1 MTTTLTP
8 QFQVNLDTAEG
19 ATAIHV
25 DSKETLERI
34 EAFKANLDAKKPM
47 MAEEEEDYE
56 GEDEES
62 DEDEM
67 AEGPHQAKK
76 KGGLPPRLKKKG
88 SREALERHDSDVL
101 RAYLDSEEDPEIPE
115 FEEGDDMD
123 EVLDSLLSVIQHKD
137 NKLAVAAELL
147 SRQDSGQAYDV
158 EAEVQARVDSLMT
171 AFFDANAHLPQ
182 GFAYEPGM
190 TGGDIYAEAISHID
204 SDLADEIGVTEAE
217 DSTLQAA
224 FKALTRGGRTDSK
237 SAGKSQNDQIN
248 AALNGSDSVPMHIS
262 RMDAEDPSLA
272 PWERQRIRDYQASR
286 APIN

>member
-1 MTTTLTP
+1 MTTTLDTK
-8 QFQVNLDTAEG
+8 FQVNLDSETG
-19 ATAIHV
+19 TTAIHV

-34 EAFKANLDAKKPM
+34 EAFKSKLDAKKPM
-47 MAEEEEDYE
+47 MAEEE
-56 GEDEES
+56 DEEEMD
-62 DEDEM
+62 DEEEEEM
-67 AEGPHQAKK
+67 PVIKGKK
-76 KGGLPPRLKKKG
+76 GLPPWLMKKKD
-88 SREALERHDSDVL
+88 STEALELHDSDVL
-101 RAYLDSEEDPEIPE
+101 RAYLDSEEESEIPE

-123 EVLDSLLSVIQHKD
+123 EVLDSLLTVIQHKD

-147 SRQDSGQAYDV
+147 SRQDSGQAYDL

-182 GFAYEPGM
+182 GFSYEAGM

-204 SDLADEIGVTEAE
+204 SDLAEEINVTQAE

-237 SAGKSQNDQIN
+237 SSRSQNDQIN
-248 AALNGSDSVPMHIS
+248 DALNGADSVPMHIS
-262 RMDAEDPSLA
+262 RMDAEDASLP

>member
-1 MTTTLTP
+1 MTTTLKP

-34 EAFKANLDAKKPM
+34 EAFKANLDAKK
-47 MAEEEEDYE
+47 MADEEDGEEEMDD
-56 GEDEES
+56 EDEE
-62 DEDEM
+62 EVTI
-67 AEGPHQAKK
+67 EGKK
-76 KGGLPPRLKKKG
+76 GLPPWLKKKD
-88 SREALERHDSDVL
+88 STEALERHDSDVL

-123 EVLDSLLSVIQHKD
+123 EVLDSLLTVIQHKD

-147 SRQDSGQAYDV
+147 IRQDSGQAYDV

-237 SAGKSQNDQIN
+237 PSGKSQNDQIN
-248 AALNGSDSVPMHIS
+248 DALNGARTDGAMTKKPKPFSMV
-262 RMDAEDPSLA
+262 RGA
-272 PWERQRIRDYQASR
+272 
-286 APIN
+286 

>member
-1 MTTTLTP
+1 MTTTLDTK
-8 QFQVNLDTAEG
+8 FQVNLDSETG

-34 EAFKANLDAKKPM
+34 EAFKANLDAKKM
-47 MAEEEEDYE
+47 MGEEDDEEEMDD
-56 GEDEES
+56 EDEE
-62 DEDEM
+62 EM
-67 AEGPHQAKK
+67 PVIKGK
-76 KGGLPPRLKKKG
+76 KGLLPWLKKKD
-88 SREALERHDSDVL
+88 STEALERHDSDVL
-101 RAYLDSEEDPEIPE
+101 RAYLDSEEEPEIPE

-123 EVLDSLLSVIQHKD
+123 EVLDSLLTVIQHKD

-182 GFAYEPGM
+182 GFSYEPGM

-204 SDLADEIGVTEAE
+204 SDLADEIGVTQAE

-237 SAGKSQNDQIN
+237 SSRSQNDQIN

-262 RMDAEDPSLA
+262 RMDAEDASLP